1 VVIVPPLCIRFPI
14 ASKGTCKFEED
25 SAVSGKNVIV
35 TVGNEFRGDDG
46 SGIMFGAMVRGAVP
60 WRVIDGGDAPEN
72 ITSLV
77 VAYNPEV
84 VLIADAMDFGGKPGD
99 IMLAQGGYIAPGGI
113 STHGTLMLFADYVAW
128 ATSARVYVLGFQPE
142 RIGFDEPMSPAV
154 AASIRRMADA
164 LAASKESTDFI
175 SAVQRALHKVGKP

>member
-1 VVIVPPLCIRFPI
+1 
-14 ASKGTCKFEED
+14 
-25 SAVSGKNVIV
+25 V

-46 SGIMFGAMVRGAVP
+46 AGVMFGAMVRGVVP

-77 VAYNPEV
+77 VAYSPEV

-99 IMLAQGGYIAPGGI
+99 IMLAQGGDIAPGGI
-113 STHGTLMLFADYVAW
+113 STHGTLMLFADYVAR

-154 AASIRRMADA
+154 EESVRRMADA
-164 LAASKESTDFI
+164 LAASKDSADFI
-175 SAVQRALHKVGKP
+175 SAVQRSLHKVGKP